1 MPVPSTSLTTDS
13 SIRETVFAVRSLT
26 TRLSFGAGDGV
37 KRPSGPLMPL
47 ISEGCTRTP
56 PLAIVEYTEAAWSA
70 LSESPCPNG
79 IVYCWDVDQS
89 CGLARIP
96 DVSPGKPTPVGLP
109 MPNLCR

>member
-1 MPVPSTSLTTDS
+1 MPSTSLTTDS
-13 SIRETVFAVRSLT
+13 SIRETVFAVCSLT
-26 TRLSFGAGDGV
+26 TLVLFGAGDGV
-37 KRPSGPLMPL
+37 NRPSGPLVPL

-56 PLAIVEYTEAAWSA
+56 PLAIVEYTDAACRA
-70 LSESPCPNG
+70 LSESPWPNG

-96 DVSPGKPTPVGLP
+96 EVSPGKPTPVGLP